1 MKKLLIATV
10 LAGFTVSAQAEG
22 WYVQGDLG
30 HSKVEVEYMSTGF
43 NIIDDF
49 AFTQRISAGYDWGNW
64 RAAID
69 YTNVGK
75 LGRSVSNEYA
85 SAKVSAKITSLGIS
99 TFYNFY
105 TGKQFTPYIGGRL
118 SYNELKATVSIN
130 GRYSATGKGKV
141 KGSVSGVGLLGG
153 VQYEIHKNIDLNLG
167 IEYNRPLRLSE
178 ETHQVGANIGLRY
191 NF

>member
-30 HSKVEVEYMSTGF
+30 YSNLEYEGIHVIS
-43 NIIDDF
+43 D
-49 AFTQRISAGYDWGNW
+49 FTQRISAGYDWGNW

-105 TGKQFTPYIGGRL
+105 TDKQFTPYIGGRL